1 MAATLYS
8 PAHAASIG
16 EVLDVGFRIF
26 KASLL
31 QSLPFG
37 LLAMVAGQLPHLY
50 EIAAAHITR
59 PFGGGDPLWWV
70 FYALGAVLAITFIN
84 AILIGQAAQ
93 ARGVRLRWSTAWRDG
108 VQLTPVAGGV
118 FISILLAIA
127 ACFSP
132 LMLLPRGASSSM
144 KPLLAIPAVYLAIA
158 LSAAW
163 VAALLGERGVAAS
176 LRHSWVL
183 VRGAW
188 WRTLTIYLIA
198 LAMLAVFYTLA
209 AVVAGVLVSFAGTGN
224 VAVITAVSTEVAAA
238 LAAVGVP
245 FYCAVGLAVYLDLE
259 ARTGD
264 EAIPRLAG
272 DDAALG

>member
-1 MAATLYS
+1 MSSTLYS

-26 KASLL
+26 KTSLL

-50 EIAAAHITR
+50 EIGAAHITR
-59 PFGGGDPLWWV
+59 PFGGGDPLWWL
-70 FYALGAVLAITFIN
+70 FYAVGAVLAITFIN
-84 AILIGQAAQ
+84 AILIGQAAS
-93 ARGVRLRWSTAWRDG
+93 ARGARLRWSAAWLDG
-108 VQLTPVAGGV
+108 VRLTPVAVGV
-118 FISILLAIA
+118 FISFLLALA
-127 ACFSP
+127 ACFTP
-132 LMLLPRGASSSM
+132 LLLLPRGAWPSM
-144 KPLLAIPAVYLAIA
+144 MPLLAIPAAYLAIA
-158 LSAAW
+158 LSSAW
-163 VAALLGERGVAAS
+163 AAALLGRRGVAAS

-188 WRTLTIYLIA
+188 WRTLSIYLIA

-224 VAVITAVSTEVAAA
+224 VAVITAVSAEVAAA

-245 FYCAVGLAVYLDLE
+245 FYCAVALAVYCDLE
-259 ARTGD
+259 ARTGA
-264 EAIPRLAG
+264 EAIPRPAG
-272 DDAALG
+272 NDPALG